1 MGGGG
6 GGGEKD
12 WKEIMGSK
20 VTSQMDEEND
30 EARRGETEGLRRRGT
45 KMGGAKRRRK
55 CEKEK

>member
-20 VTSQMDEEND
+20 VTSQMVEEND

-45 KMGGAKRRRK
+45 KMGGAKRR
-55 CEKEK
+55 